1 MKVTI
6 LFLLNLLLTTSVSFA
21 GYEFISYESIKPTM
35 DTTVFVLTHRTVVM
49 IDGDPN
55 GTACSERHKQDDFA
69 NRWCHALFVKL
80 TDHKLRE
87 WKVPKVIS
95 ALLSASIFVPKEF
108 MIDKNPSMADLVIAE
123 YPFHEFEDKSG
134 NVAVSLFA
142 DGAAF
147 FSINKSF

>member
-1 MKVTI
+1 MKALIV
-6 LFLLNLLLTTSVSFA
+6 FLLTSLLTTSVTFA
-21 GYEFISYESIKPTM
+21 GFEFISYESIKPSM
-35 DTTVFVLTHRTVVM
+35 DATVFGLSHRTVVM

-55 GTACSERHKQDDFA
+55 GTACSERHKQDDYA

-80 TDHKLRE
+80 VDGKLTDL
-87 WKVPKVIS
+87 KVPKFIS
-95 ALLSASIFVPKEF
+95 AVLSASIFVPKEF
-108 MIDKNPSMADLVIAE
+108 LIDKNPSMADLVIAE